1 MARCLICNSSYNP
14 QLGHSPEDCRL
25 ARIDAA
31 IGRQLQAS
39 MERNARM
46 VNRLRNLLDKPAS
59 SHVVV
64 EDALRISIE
73 NIIRD
78 KEPTAWP
85 AV

>member
-1 MARCLICNSSYNP
+1 MARCLVCNSSYNP

-46 VNRLRNLLDKPAS
+46 QSRLQRLRKILNIDDDVNEVAIAKLDLIMKD
-59 SHVVV
+59 
-64 EDALRISIE
+64 E
-73 NIIRD
+73 
-78 KEPTAWP
+78 EPTWP
-85 AV
+85 EA